1 MAASK
6 CTAARP
12 YPKNRKMF
20 GDKNLGLDRIQWMLG
35 ELATILEASKLLYR
49 KAAMALSAP
58 EGPMMTA
65 EALLHKS
72 V

>member
-1 MAASK
+1 
-6 CTAARP
+6 
-12 YPKNRKMF
+12 MF
-20 GDKNLGLDRIQWMLG
+20 GDKNLGLDRIQWTLG

-49 KAAMALSAP
+49 KAAMALSTP